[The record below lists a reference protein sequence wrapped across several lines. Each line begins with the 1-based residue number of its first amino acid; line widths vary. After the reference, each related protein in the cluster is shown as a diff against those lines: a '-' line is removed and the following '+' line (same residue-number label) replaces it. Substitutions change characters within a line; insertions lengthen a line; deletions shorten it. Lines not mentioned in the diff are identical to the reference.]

1 MATPTLWRF
10 VLLFS
15 SFASIVQLCLSQ
27 FIVETP
33 VYLTQLGRADD
44 TRDAKRYLFQQ
55 PGHIRFVHQSC
66 QPVIHR
72 RLSASVEDP
81 LLDDTGDASQDE
93 SDDHW
98 GTPRSKSISIT
109 ELLKSRELRR
119 PLVVGSFAMI
129 SQQLSGMNVFLF
141 LFSLILTLNTG
152 INASTGSG
160 MLYHVDR
167 AYITSSLL

>member
-1 MATPTLWRF
+1 MVTQLLGLRMATPTLWRF

-44 TRDAKRYLFQQ
+44 CRDAQRYLFQQ
-55 PGHIRFVHQSC
+55 PGHIRFVRQSC
-66 QPVIHR
+66 RLVFRHI
-72 RLSASVEDP
+72 LSASVEDP
-81 LLDDTGDASQDE
+81 LLDDTVDASQDE
-93 SDDHW
+93 SDDRW
-98 GTPRSKSISIT
+98 GTPRSKSVSVA

-129 SQQLSGMNVFLF
+129 SQQLSGNEHLRVSVLPRSN
-141 LFSLILTLNTG
+141 L
-152 INASTGSG
+152 
-160 MLYHVDR
+160 
-167 AYITSSLL
+167 